1 MINTIKM
8 MIPKIVS
15 IILLLVSFTSG
26 ECPPGGWWSDNEGK
40 YCYHISEDRLD
51 SGTSQ
56 EVSIIC
62 L

>member
-1 MINTIKM
+1 MIS
-8 MIPKIVS
+8 KIIS
-15 IILLLVSFTSG
+15 ILLLLVSFASG
-26 ECPPGGWWSDNEGK
+26 ECPPGWWSDKEGE